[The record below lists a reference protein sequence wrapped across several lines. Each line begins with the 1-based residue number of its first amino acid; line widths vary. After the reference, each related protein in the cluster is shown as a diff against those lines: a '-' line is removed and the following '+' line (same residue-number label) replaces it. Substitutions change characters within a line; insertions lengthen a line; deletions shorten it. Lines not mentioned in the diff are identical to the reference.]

1 MHGLS
6 KFKISHYKVK
16 LTLALV
22 SGILSGLISNAQ
34 QLPLFSQYTFNAF
47 LLNPAVAGAEGY
59 TSINLTSR
67 QQWLG
72 IEGAPR
78 TIAIS
83 LQTRIMKRNFIEKN
97 TSVNK
102 NHGRRL
108 RSGRVGLGLYIYNDH
123 AGQID
128 QTGAQFTYAY
138 HISTSKSQ
146 FSLGVTFSLL
156 QYMINK
162 NALSISDQED
172 NQISNNRLLV
182 YVPDVNIGAYYSD
195 ETKYFGLSVLQ
206 LSHASLNISNYD
218 NKKFLIYRHFYLTT
232 GFKYELD
239 EQNMLEPSVYIKSSE
254 QLRMQMDM
262 TLKYIY
268 MRKFWLGLGY
278 RTGSTFIGSLGIN
291 VNRFY
296 AGYAYDYSSRGLL
309 NNSFGSH
316 ELMMTL
322 KLGDN
327 VRRYKWIERY

>member
-1 MHGLS
+1 MHGS
-6 KFKISHYKVK
+6 IKNGINSFKIK
-16 LTLALV
+16 LSVALV
-22 SGILSGLISNAQ
+22 SGIMLSFISNAQ
-34 QLPLFSQYTFNAF
+34 QLPLYSQYTFNAF

-59 TSINLTSR
+59 TAINLTTR
-67 QQWLG
+67 QQWFG

-78 TIAIS
+78 TFALS
-83 LQTRIMKRNFIEKN
+83 LQTRMMKRNFIEKN
-97 TSVNK
+97 TSVRK
-102 NHGRRL
+102 KHGRHL

-162 NALSISDQED
+162 NVLRMNDQVD
-172 NQISNNRLLV
+172 NQITDNRLLV
-182 YVPDVNIGAYYSD
+182 YVPDVNIGAYYAD
-195 ETKYFGLSVLQ
+195 ENKYFGLSVLQ
-206 LSHASLNISNYD
+206 LSHASLNISSYTD
-218 NKKFLIYRHFYLTT
+218 KKFLIYRHYYLTA
-232 GFKYELD
+232 GYKFELD
-239 EQNMLEPSVYIKSSE
+239 DRNMLEPSVYFKSSE
-254 QLRMQMDM
+254 QLRMQTDF

-268 MRKFWLGLGY
+268 SRKFWLGLGY
-278 RTGSTFIGSLGIN
+278 RTGSTFIGSVGVN
-291 VNRFY
+291 VNKLY
-296 AGYAYDYSSRGLL
+296 AGYAYDYSSKGLL
-309 NNSFGSH
+309 NNSYGSH